1 MYNKK
6 LNEGLEFKDLEGIV
20 KPTVFIDEFASKM
33 GSDDEVSVV
42 SFYVRNNKAADD
54 LVNWFE
60 KGYDFVLDA
69 DRSPGEVKPNRYLV
83 YVEMKRRSSLPEWI
97 AELISDLST
106 LTEHESESDW
116 TVGYKGDEFP
126 FSLDEVK
133 SRVTLSPLKYR
144 EEKEAGLNE
153 MRVAAGMRPKSIRD
167 NDTEIKNFASLA
179 GL

>member
-1 MYNKK
+1 MDNKK
-6 LNEGLEFKDLEGIV
+6 LNEGLEFKDMEGIV

-42 SFYVRNNKAADD
+42 SFYVRNNRAADD

-83 YVEMKRRSSLPEWI
+83 YVEMKRRNSLPERI
-97 AELISDLST
+97 AELLNDLST
-106 LTEHESESDW
+106 LTEHESESSW
-116 TVGYKGDEFP
+116 TVGYKGKEFP
-126 FSLDEVK
+126 FTIKEVQ
-133 SRVTLSPLKYR
+133 SRVILSPIKYR
-144 EEKEAGLNE
+144 EMKEAGLNE
-153 MRVAAGMRPKSIRD
+153 MRIAAGMKPKSIRN
-167 NDTEIKNFASLA
+167 NDAAIKNFSALA

>member
-1 MYNKK
+1 MYNKP
-6 LNEGLEFKDLEGIV
+6 LNEGLDFKDMEGIV

-42 SFYVRNNKAADD
+42 SFYVRNNRAADD

-83 YVEMKRRSSLPEWI
+83 YVEMKRRTSLPEWI
-97 AELISDLST
+97 AELLNDLST
-106 LTEHESESDW
+106 LTEHESEDSW
-116 TVGYKGDEFP
+116 TVGYKGEEFP
-126 FSLDEVK
+126 FTVEDIR
-133 SRVTLSPLKYR
+133 SRVILSPIKYR
-144 EEKEAGLNE
+144 EMKEAGLNE
-153 MRVAAGMRPKSIRD
+153 MRVAAGIKTKSIRN
-167 NDTEIKNFASLA
+167 NDADIKNFAALA

>member
-1 MYNKK
+1 MYNKP
-6 LNEGLEFKDLEGIV
+6 LNEGLDFKDMEGIV

-42 SFYVRNNKAADD
+42 SFYVRNNRAAND

-83 YVEMKRRSSLPEWI
+83 YVELKRRHSLPEWI
-97 AELISDLST
+97 AELLNDLST
-106 LTEHESESDW
+106 LTEHESEGSW
-116 TVGYKGDEFP
+116 TVGYKGEEFP
-126 FSLDEVK
+126 FTVK
-133 SRVTLSPLKYR
+133 DIRSRVILSPAKYR
-144 EEKEAGLNE
+144 EAKEAGLNE
-153 MRVAAGMRPKSIRD
+153 MRVAAGIKPKSIRN
-167 NDTEIKNFASLA
+167 NDTDIKNFAALA

>member
-6 LNEGLEFKDLEGIV
+6 LNEGLEFKDMEGIV

-42 SFYVRNNKAADD
+42 SFYVRNNRAADD

-106 LTEHESESDW
+106 LTEHESESAW

-133 SRVTLSPLKYR
+133 SRVILSPLKYR

-153 MRVAAGMRPKSIRD
+153 MRIAAGLKPKSIRN
-167 NDTEIKNFASLA
+167 NDADIKNFAALA

>member
-1 MYNKK
+1 MYNKQ

-97 AELISDLST
+97 QELLYDLNT
-106 LTEHESESDW
+106 LTEHESESAW
-116 TVGYKGDEFP
+116 TVGYKGEEFP
-126 FSLDEVK
+126 FTLEDVR
-133 SRVTLSPLKYR
+133 SRVILSPIKYR
-144 EEKEAGLNE
+144 EMKEAGLNE
-153 MRVAAGMRPKSIRD
+153 MRIAAGMKTKSIRD
-167 NDTEIKNFASLA
+167 NDSDIKKFASLA

>member
-1 MYNKK
+1 MYNKP
-6 LNEGLEFKDLEGIV
+6 LNEGLDFKDMEGIV

-42 SFYVRNNKAADD
+42 SFYVRNDKAAND

-83 YVEMKRRSSLPEWI
+83 YVEMKRRNSLPEWI
-97 AELISDLST
+97 QELLYDLNT
-106 LTEHESESDW
+106 LTEHENELSW
-116 TVGYKGDEFP
+116 TVGYKGEEFP
-126 FSLDEVK
+126 FTLENV
-133 SRVTLSPLKYR
+133 RNHVILSPIKYR
-144 EEKEAGLNE
+144 EMKEAGLNE
-153 MRVAAGMRPKSIRD
+153 MRIAAGLKTKSIRN
-167 NDTEIKNFASLA
+167 NDASIKKFASLA

>member
-1 MYNKK
+1 MDNKK
-6 LNEGLEFKDLEGIV
+6 LNEGLEFKDMEGIV

-42 SFYVRNNKAADD
+42 SFYVRNNRAADD

-83 YVEMKRRSSLPEWI
+83 YVEMKRRNSLPERI
-97 AELISDLST
+97 AELLNDLST
-106 LTEHESESDW
+106 LTEHESESSW
-116 TVGYKGDEFP
+116 TVGYKGKEFP
-126 FSLDEVK
+126 FTIKEVQ
-133 SRVTLSPLKYR
+133 SRVILSPIKYR
-144 EEKEAGLNE
+144 EMKEADLNE
-153 MRVAAGMRPKSIRD
+153 MRIAAGLKPKSIRN
-167 NDTEIKNFASLA
+167 NDADIKNFVALA

>member
-60 KGYDFVLDA
+60 KGYDFILDA

-83 YVEMKRRSSLPEWI
+83 YVEMKRRGSLPEWI
-97 AELISDLST
+97 QELLYDLNT
-106 LTEHESESDW
+106 LTEHENELSW
-116 TVGYKGDEFP
+116 TVGYKGEEFP
-126 FSLDEVK
+126 FTVEDIR
-133 SRVTLSPLKYR
+133 SRVILSPIKYR
-144 EEKEAGLNE
+144 EMKEAGLNE
-153 MRVAAGMRPKSIRD
+153 MRIAAGIKTKSVRN
-167 NDTEIKNFASLA
+167 NDADIKKYMALA

>member
-42 SFYVRNNKAADD
+42 SFYVRNNRAADD

-83 YVEMKRRSSLPEWI
+83 YVEMKRRSSLPDWI
-97 AELISDLST
+97 QELLYDLNT
-106 LTEHESESDW
+106 LTEHESESAW
-116 TVGYKGDEFP
+116 TVGYKGEEFP
-126 FSLDEVK
+126 FTLEDVR
-133 SRVTLSPLKYR
+133 SRVILSPIKYR
-144 EEKEAGLNE
+144 EAKEAGLNE
-153 MRVAAGMRPKSIRD
+153 MRIAAGMKPKSIRD
-167 NDTEIKNFASLA
+167 NDSDIKKFAALA
-179 GL
+179 GI

>member
-6 LNEGLEFKDLEGIV
+6 LNEGLEFKDMEGIV

-42 SFYVRNNKAADD
+42 SFYVRNNRAADD

-97 AELISDLST
+97 AELLNDMST
-106 LTEHESESDW
+106 LTEHESESAW
-116 TVGYKGDEFP
+116 TVGYKGEKFP
-126 FSLDEVK
+126 FTVEEIQ
-133 SRVTLSPLKYR
+133 SRVILSPVKYR
-144 EEKEAGLNE
+144 EMKEAGLNE
-153 MRVAAGMRPKSIRD
+153 MRIAAGLKTKSIRN
-167 NDTEIKNFASLA
+167 NDIDIKNFVSLA

>member
-1 MYNKK
+1 MDNKK
-6 LNEGLEFKDLEGIV
+6 LNEGLEFKDMEGIV

-42 SFYVRNNKAADD
+42 SFYVRNNRAADD

-83 YVEMKRRSSLPEWI
+83 YVEMKRRNSLPEWI
-97 AELISDLST
+97 AELLNDMST
-106 LTEHESESDW
+106 LTEHESESVW
-116 TVGYKGDEFP
+116 TVGYKGEEFP
-126 FSLDEVK
+126 FSVDEIK
-133 SRVTLSPLKYR
+133 SRVILSPIKYR
-144 EEKEAGLNE
+144 EMKEAGLNE
-153 MRVAAGMRPKSIRD
+153 MRIAAGLNPKSIRN
-167 NDTEIKNFASLA
+167 NDINIKNFVALA

>member
-1 MYNKK
+1 MNNKQ

-42 SFYVRNNKAADD
+42 SFYVRNNRAADD

-69 DRSPGEVKPNRYLV
+69 DRSPGEVRPNRYLV
-83 YVEMKRRSSLPEWI
+83 YVEMKRRNALPEWI
-97 AELISDLST
+97 AELLNDMGT
-106 LTEHESESDW
+106 LTEHESENSW
-116 TVGYKGDEFP
+116 TVGYKGEEFP
-126 FSLDEVK
+126 FTLEDIR
-133 SRVTLSPLKYR
+133 SRVILSPVKYR
-144 EEKEAGLNE
+144 EAKEAGLNE
-153 MRVAAGMRPKSIRD
+153 MRIAAGLKTKSIRN
-167 NDTEIKNFASLA
+167 NDSDIKNFVALA

>member
-42 SFYVRNNKAADD
+42 SFYVRNNRAADD

-97 AELISDLST
+97 AELIGDLST
-106 LTEHESESDW
+106 LTEHESESAW

-126 FSLDEVK
+126 FSINEVR

-153 MRVAAGMRPKSIRD
+153 MRIAAGMKTKSIRD
-167 NDTEIKNFASLA
+167 NDSDIKNFASLA

>member
-1 MYNKK
+1 MHNKT

-33 GSDDEVSVV
+33 GDNDEVSVV
-42 SFYVRNNKAADD
+42 SFYVRNDRAADD

-83 YVEMKRRSSLPEWI
+83 YVEIKRRNSLPEWI
-97 AELISDLST
+97 AELLNDLGT
-106 LTEHESESDW
+106 LTQHESEGVW
-116 TVGYKGDEFP
+116 TVGYNGEEFP
-126 FSLDEVK
+126 FTVEDVR
-133 SRVTLSPLKYR
+133 SRVILSPVKYR
-144 EEKEAGLNE
+144 EAKEAGLNE
-153 MRVAAGMRPKSIRD
+153 MRISAGLKTKSIRN
-167 NDTEIKNFASLA
+167 NDIDIKNFAALA